1 VRFRSWFA
9 LALLALPNQV
19 PALLAQQPAD
29 GLSLRAV
36 RSYRAENGGQTRVR
50 VLIQIPLSIMEPGPQ
65 GVSYL
70 VAVKVADQAGI
81 TLHTD
86 SWRTRIPGDPR
97 GAKGAYGIEM
107 LDFALAPGNY
117 TVAVDVTDS
126 VSAKTLSNTLP
137 VEAYRG
143 RPDASD
149 LTLSSRMRIA
159 GAGDTVPRP
168 GEVRKGSTLYN
179 PAAVLRLAPDSGQT
193 EAYYVL
199 ESYNDGVEE
208 SGTMAVEVLDASG
221 KAIFQTP
228 ATPIKVAATG
238 GMLKGR
244 IDLDGLPPGSYTLKV
259 VLGLGGKT
267 VDRDAPLT
275 MADLE
280 ATLQKNVAR
289 IAQDRV
295 SDEGYFKYMSP
306 EQLDSAFAPLYYIA
320 TPAELKVWN
329 KSLSDD
335 AKKRY
340 LTEFW
345 QARDPTR
352 GTPTNEARDQF
363 YSAIALANIQ
373 YKERNV
379 PGWKTDRGRIFAK
392 NGAPP
397 NVLRKA
403 QVQRAPPYEVWNYPE
418 LGKWYIFAD
427 RTGVGNWRLL
437 VSSDLKEP
445 KQADWRDVL
454 TEDGV
459 RDSGR
464 YLNVDFYGGQ
474 YQSY

>member
-1 VRFRSWFA
+1 M
-9 LALLALPNQV
+9 
-19 PALLAQQPAD
+19 
-29 GLSLRAV
+29 
-36 RSYRAENGGQTRVR
+36 
-50 VLIQIPLSIMEPGPQ
+50 SIMEPGAR
-65 GVSYL
+65 GVSYQ

-97 GAKGAYGIEM
+97 IPGAFGIEM

-126 VSAKTLSNTLP
+126 VSAKTLSSTLP
-137 VEAYRG
+137 VEAYKS

-149 LTLSSRMRIA
+149 LTLASAMRTA
-159 GAGDTVPRP
+159 GAGDTVPKP

-179 PAAVLRLAPDSGQT
+179 PVAVLRLAPDTGRT

-199 ESYNDGVEE
+199 EAYNEGTEE

-221 KAIFQTP
+221 KMMFQTP
-228 ATPIKVAATG
+228 ATPIKVAASG
-238 GMLKGR
+238 GMVKGR
-244 IDLDGLPPGSYTLKV
+244 LDLEGLPPGSYSLKV
-259 VLGLGGKT
+259 MLKLGART
-267 VDRDAPLT
+267 VDREAPLT
-275 MADLE
+275 MAELE
-280 ATLQKNVAR
+280 ATLKRSVAR
-289 IAQDRV
+289 MNSERV
-295 SDEGYFKYMSP
+295 GDEGYFKYMTT
-306 EQLDSAFAPLYYIA
+306 EGLDSAFAPLYYIA
-320 TPAELKVWN
+320 TPSELKVWN
-329 KSLSDD
+329 RSLSDD

-345 QARDPTR
+345 QSRDPTR
-352 GTPTNEARDQF
+352 GTEVNEARDQF
-363 YSAIALANIQ
+363 YAAIELANAQ

-392 NGAPP
+392 NGVPP
-397 NVLRKA
+397 QVLRKA
-403 QVQRAPPYEVWNYPE
+403 QVQRAPPYEVWSYPE

-427 RTGVGNWRLL
+427 RTGVGNWRLM

-445 KQADWRDVL
+445 KQPDWRDIL

-464 YLNVDFYGGQ
+464 YLNVDFYSGQ

>member
-1 VRFRSWFA
+1 V
-9 LALLALPNQV
+9 
-19 PALLAQQPAD
+19 LAQAPE

-36 RSYRAENGGQTRVR
+36 RTYRPDNGGQTRVR
-50 VLIQIPLSIMEPGPQ
+50 VLIQVPMSVMEPGPR
-65 GVSYL
+65 GVSYQ
-70 VAVKVADQAGI
+70 VAVKVSDQAGI

-97 GAKGAYGIEM
+97 SPGAYGMEM
-107 LDFALAPGNY
+107 LDFAVAPGNY
-117 TVAVDVTDS
+117 TVAVEVTDS
-126 VSAKTLSNTLP
+126 VSARLLAGTLP
-137 VEAYRG
+137 VEAYRT

-149 LTLSSRMRIA
+149 LTLASAMRTA
-159 GAGDTVPRP
+159 GTDDTVPKP
-168 GEVRKGSTLYN
+168 GEVRKGNTLYN
-179 PAAVLRLAPDSGQT
+179 PAAVLRLAPDTGRT

-199 ESYNDGVEE
+199 EAYNEGAEE
-208 SGTMAVEVLDASG
+208 AGTMAVEVLDGGG
-221 KAIFQTP
+221 KVMFQTP
-228 ATPIKVAATG
+228 GTPIKLAPSG

-244 IDLDGLPPGSYTLKV
+244 LDLDGLPPGDYSMKVLLTLGSRSV
-259 VLGLGGKT
+259 S
-267 VDRDAPLT
+267 RDAPLT

-280 ATLQKNVAR
+280 TTLKRNVAR
-289 IAQDRV
+289 INSEKV
-295 SDEGYFKYMSP
+295 SDEGYFKYMTS

-340 LTEFW
+340 LTDFW
-345 QARDPTR
+345 QSRDPNK
-352 GTPTNEARDQF
+352 GTEVNEARDQF
-363 YSAIALANIQ
+363 YAAIALANAQ

-392 NGAPP
+392 NGTPP

-403 QVQRAPPYEVWNYPE
+403 QIQRAPPYEVWNYPE

-445 KQADWRDVL
+445 KQPDWRDIL

-459 RDSGR
+459 RDAGR
-464 YLNVDFYGGQ
+464 YLNVDFYSGQ

>member
-1 VRFRSWFA
+1 
-9 LALLALPNQV
+9 
-19 PALLAQQPAD
+19 
-29 GLSLRAV
+29 
-36 RSYRAENGGQTRVR
+36 
-50 VLIQIPLSIMEPGPQ
+50 MEPGAR
-65 GVSYL
+65 GVSYQ

-97 GAKGAYGIEM
+97 VPGAYGIEM
-107 LDFALAPGNY
+107 LDFAVAPGSY
-117 TVAVDVTDS
+117 TVSVDVTDS
-126 VSAKTLSNTLP
+126 VSAKTLASTLP

-149 LTLSSRMRIA
+149 LTLASAMRTA
-159 GAGDTVPRP
+159 GTGDTVPKP

-179 PAAVLRLAPDSGQT
+179 PVAVLRLAPDTGRT

-199 ESYNDGVEE
+199 EAYNEGTEE
-208 SGTMAVEVLDASG
+208 SGTMAVEVLDGAG
-221 KAIFQTP
+221 KVMFQTP
-228 ATPIKVAATG
+228 GTPIKVAASG

-244 IDLDGLPPGSYTLKV
+244 LDLEGLPPGNYSLKV
-259 VLGLGGKT
+259 VLKLGARS
-267 VDRDAPLT
+267 VDREAPLS
-275 MADLE
+275 MAELE
-280 ATLQKNVAR
+280 TTLKRSVAR
-289 IAQDRV
+289 MNSERV
-295 SDEGYFKYMSP
+295 GDEGYFKYMTT
-306 EQLDSAFAPLYYIA
+306 EGLDSAFAPLYYIA
-320 TPAELKVWN
+320 TPSELKVWN

-345 QARDPTR
+345 EARDPTK
-352 GTPTNEARDQF
+352 GTEVNEARDQF
-363 YSAIALANIQ
+363 YSAIILANAQ

-392 NGAPP
+392 NGVPP
-397 NVLRKA
+397 QVLRKA
-403 QVQRAPPYEVWNYPE
+403 QVQRAPPYEVWNYPD

-427 RTGVGNWRLL
+427 RTGVGNWRLM

-445 KQADWRDVL
+445 KQPDWRDIM

-459 RDSGR
+459 RDAGR
-464 YLNVDFYGGQ
+464 YLNVDFYSGQ

>member
-1 VRFRSWFA
+1 MRFRSSLA
-9 LALLALPNQV
+9 LALLALLLQV
-19 PALLAQQPAD
+19 PTVLAQAPE

-36 RSYRAENGGQTRVR
+36 RTYRPENGGQTRVR
-50 VLIQIPLSIMEPGPQ
+50 VLIQVPMSIMEPGAR
-65 GVSYL
+65 GVSYQ

-86 SWRTRIPGDPR
+86 SWRTRIAGDPR
-97 GAKGAYGIEM
+97 IPGAYGIEM
-107 LDFALAPGNY
+107 LDFAVAPGNY

-126 VSAKTLSNTLP
+126 VSAKTLSSTLP

-143 RPDASD
+143 RPEASD
-149 LTLSSRMRIA
+149 LTLASAMRTA

-179 PAAVLRLAPDSGQT
+179 PVAVLRLAPDTGRT

-199 ESYNDGVEE
+199 EAYNEGTEE
-208 SGTMAVEVLDASG
+208 SGTMSVEVLDGAG
-221 KAIFQTP
+221 KVMFQTP
-228 ATPIKVAATG
+228 GTLIKVAASG

-244 IDLDGLPPGSYTLKV
+244 LDLEGLPPGDYSLRVMLK
-259 VLGLGGKT
+259 LGT
-267 VDRDAPLT
+267 RSVERDAPLS
-275 MADLE
+275 MAELE
-280 ATLQKNVAR
+280 ATLKRSVAR
-289 IAQDRV
+289 MNSERV
-295 SDEGYFKYMSP
+295 SDEGYFKYMTT
-306 EQLDSAFAPLYYIA
+306 EGLDSAFAPLYYIA

-345 QARDPTR
+345 QSRDPTK
-352 GTPTNEARDQF
+352 GTELDEARDQF
-363 YSAIALANIQ
+363 YAAIALANTQ

-392 NGAPP
+392 NGAAPA
-397 NVLRKA
+397 VWRRA
-403 QVQRAPPYEVWNYPE
+403 QIQRAPPFEVWNYQDQGQ
-418 LGKWYIFAD
+418 GKWYIFAD

-445 KQADWRDVL
+445 KQPDWRDIL

-459 RDSGR
+459 REAGR
-464 YLNVDFYGGQ
+464 FLNVDFYSSNNA
-474 YQSY
+474 SY